1 MVSNLDMTM
10 GCQMPT
16 IRPVISQA
24 EVSINSSVWTA
35 YPEIE
40 AVIPDPPVLISRSDL
55 KAEAALIFQRG
66 DMIGL
71 PKLFVKTMMWGS
83 GKTNG
88 RGPRYTASALRHS
101 DITQLMKEIHE
112 DILNG
117 KIEDAYGHH
126 KKIRG
131 VGPSFHTKLLWVVG
145 SAIGNKPLTPLILD
159 ERVWAGLK
167 KIGWNSRK
175 AAGSRDRG
183 KRYRAYLSACD
194 LWAKRNNCSQEDIE
208 FTLFELA

>member
-1 MVSNLDMTM
+1 MVSNLDMTL

-88 RGPRYTASALRHS
+88 RGPRYTASALCHS

-112 DILNG
+112 DILKN
-117 KIEDAYGHH
+117 A
-126 KKIRG
+126 
-131 VGPSFHTKLLWVVG
+131 
-145 SAIGNKPLTPLILD
+145 
-159 ERVWAGLK
+159 
-167 KIGWNSRK
+167 
-175 AAGSRDRG
+175 
-183 KRYRAYLSACD
+183 
-194 LWAKRNNCSQEDIE
+194 
-208 FTLFELA
+208 